1 MGTIVNTMIQGL
13 TEQMVQARLNSA
25 DASGFLF
32 GKHFPVKKVNGF
44 NWKTLTNQLEK
55 KNVAADLHTD
65 NGTIMRKR
73 RPIFESAR
81 GDIPFISISREL
93 SRSEIKDYQTALAF
107 AQDEDATKL
116 VEYWG
121 NDVDFCFNGVQ
132 SEEEYIAWKLAS
144 NAGVLKFTTTTN
156 ATYAN
161 EFDLDYD
168 VDDEMKTK
176 SSVDWNSKS
185 TADIIGDLAKFVK
198 LGKDHNLNLKYAF
211 INLDELYKICSAE
224 QIIKQCA
231 SFAANALGI
240 SQTPDLAAVNT
251 MLAKQAWLNGI
262 QLRVID
268 QTITREFSDGSQTS
282 GNPFEN
288 SRMILSESEILGST
302 QYDILQEKEESL
314 CTYLDMSHALA
325 RRILSCR
332 DQYKTFSQFADL
344 LKTKEITRTRIQRAL
359 LHMLLHIQSV
369 PAQIPY
375 ARVLGFR
382 KNSSALLGKIK
393 KCGSI
398 PLLTRLP
405 DAAAVLENAPQA
417 MDLLNK
423 TTFASNLYESIL
435 AQKNSVSYVH
445 EYRQQIII
453 V

>member
-198 LGKDHNLNLKYAF
+198 LGKDHSLNLKYAF

-268 QTITREFSDGSQTS
+268 QTITREFQTVH
-282 GNPFEN
+282 
-288 SRMILSESEILGST
+288 RL
-302 QYDILQEKEESL
+302 
-314 CTYLDMSHALA
+314 
-325 RRILSCR
+325 
-332 DQYKTFSQFADL
+332 
-344 LKTKEITRTRIQRAL
+344 
-359 LHMLLHIQSV
+359 
-369 PAQIPY
+369 PA
-375 ARVLGFR
+375 
-382 KNSSALLGKIK
+382 
-393 KCGSI
+393 
-398 PLLTRLP
+398 TRLRT
-405 DAAAVLENAPQA
+405 AV
-417 MDLLNK
+417 
-423 TTFASNLYESIL
+423 
-435 AQKNSVSYVH
+435 
-445 EYRQQIII
+445 
-453 V
+453 